1 MPTDLIIVSEYCEK
15 CHVEP
20 DFIVLLE
27 EEGLI
32 EIRRKNKERYILVSQ
47 LQELERYSRMYY
59 DLAIN
64 VAGIDVIRH
73 LLERMESMRT
83 EISLL
88 KRQQNVYP
96 LGVSEYLEE

>member
-64 VAGIDVIRH
+64 IAGIDVIRH

>member
-64 VAGIDVIRH
+64 IAGIDVIRH

-83 EISLL
+83 EILLL

-96 LGVSEYLEE
+96 LGVFEYLEE